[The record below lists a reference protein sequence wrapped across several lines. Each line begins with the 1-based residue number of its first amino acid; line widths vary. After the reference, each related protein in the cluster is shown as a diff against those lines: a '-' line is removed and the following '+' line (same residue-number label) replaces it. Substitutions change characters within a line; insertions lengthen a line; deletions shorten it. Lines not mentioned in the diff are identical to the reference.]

1 MDRNDARWII
11 AVTTVV
17 VALFG
22 SAWITTNVM
31 ITLAGVVREDL
42 HELRDTSSAS
52 PAASSPRPRL
62 PATIATETERG
73 TSWTRPP
80 GPSSPRRSCC

>member
-1 MDRNDARWII
+1 MERNDARWII
-11 AVTTVV
+11 AVTAVV

-42 HELRDTSSAS
+42 HELRDT
-52 PAASSPRPRL
+52 L
-62 PATIATETERG
+62 ERVACG
-73 TSWTRPP
+73 EFAEAPPP
-80 GPSSPRRSCC
+80 GDDRHGD